1 MSDFNLFEAHE
12 ASGEDRRREAAK
24 AGDKLA
30 DAISDVRGR
39 FGSFLF
45 QASDRGDFEDRVALC
60 KDDMIRAVDA
70 HLMPVTGTMRRVVRA
85 MRDDWQQR
93 TAVEDHPGHSRHQ
106 DPDWTAQG
114 MTAEEWNEAG
124 RPGWVTNN
132 PKTKKASDE
141 VLVPE
146 GDFHGYL
153 DDVAPRAESQA
164 GENFVVT
171 GPVNEHTGD
180 PADTDF
186 AKQSRRRAAMP
197 GSQSPDEAASA
208 RYVLDFMRAR
218 GVDQLNVDDE
228 NPNPSYQRDFD
239 DEEELDDAVAW
250 VPQGVIYNGPRG
262 DRDPWNPVIRAQ
274 DLEGWLAR
282 NAPAGP
288 DKISEHRGSRRA
300 AGTEQFRSR
309 FKGITT
315 PQLAVMFDEAGDSD
329 EGDELFEE
337 LHYRMEE
344 NDRDA
349 AAAISNDYNA
359 EDPDW
364 TYETGYD
371 GDDVAAGRQAAKGK
385 GKGKAKA
392 KKPKPQSEYGDAFD
406 NMFGEP
412 MGLLDD
418 MIDSVKLR
426 DRSKE
431 SRRRYVAG
439 GDPLGQAAEAIT
451 QELQEQAEQFQQ
463 AIEPLQQALQAVD
476 YAQQVQDAQHPMNV
490 QPGEGTVQV
499 IPERNPVPQQIPQG
513 GPEVMP
519 EQAPLE
525 DPNDPYGSQA
535 AQAQQVQARRRR
547 RAGYGAKS
555 YDIAGYTYDGDNF
568 EAADLV
574 EYMIAKGELSP
585 GARGMDIEDVLNQHA
600 GVNGID
606 REDERSFDSSEHPKV
621 IFNDQL
627 DEEHDSDWYSGFRQ
641 SRRRRAYDRMAAE
654 HRLEDVPSS
663 EHPWGMTADEPPYP
677 THPYRGKGGDGLSW
691 KPAKGDDPEHWA
703 RPAGT
708 ELPNRRSKD
717 SRRRGAGRIDTLRQ
731 IVDSHQHQKVDGM
744 LVDVQT
750 ANLLLKCYEGVS
762 TDKAR
767 SAIETAPLERVVDM
781 AWKVTKQ
788 GSRGRRPLG
797 SGRQAA
803 GGGVKVVHN
812 KMLGGWYVVRGP
824 HQTPLS
830 GRFDSKEEAEA
841 SLRRKSSRTSSL
853 NDEME
858 FGRPISVGPNGE
870 ISESDQ
876 YAPEAG
882 YLNLDADGQSLDD
895 EVEGLDGWELLKGF
909 TGQQGYNG
917 PVMHPSE
924 FIGGGLERHI
934 RENPGHYVAIPIDGL
949 GPDSEYGES
958 ESVGWGVAYKP
969 HTARRRSQASG
980 DWGSY
985 GEPQRGAECE
995 NCDSSAIKG
1004 GMCRSCGEGGPRLSD
1019 PKKWPANVVNRESS
1033 RRQAGGVGIPFG
1045 RADGGV
1051 AMEGDLDDI
1060 SDSFREVSEDDIDW
1074 SGLWQHVKELKAKG
1088 RVDEAR
1094 SLENRALGYLG
1105 ARGARGRRPLGERRA
1120 SGVSEHTRR
1129 RQEWADAHPGEE
1141 RGWANGGYS
1150 GTVDDALRAMSDDE
1164 RDGVYSRHPWL
1175 ETPKRE
1181 AARSVTLIGGG
1192 NTHRPEGWKWDRHL
1206 SAFTAHQARL
1216 FSCSCG
1222 DELDMP
1228 GYRHC
1233 RCGKVWNGYAV
1244 ASGGDT
1250 RTAHADTY
1258 LVREVPVRKDVILAG
1273 RRGAAVRAANRRLAG
1288 EGDPQWYND
1297 RVDSLGKKPTSR
1309 QKLDKA
1315 RRDLKHWVGTN
1326 GGSYGKAQADKLKR
1340 LVEMYEND
1348 VARAEDRQ
1356 AGRLAGIDDGYW
1368 SGANE
1373 DGDCVACKGTG
1384 KGKDGEAC
1392 WPCHGVGHNDTWADK
1407 SYNPRE
1413 HPNSGN
1419 KGWDGVHRP
1428 GVSPWTPGGVVDRDK
1443 RRRRRRSSRS
1453 AGAVKDQWIKDRED
1467 AGEDPQWTWP
1477 SEVGQDSPKVSQ
1489 SPVDWHRR
1497 DSGGKWTPPGVPAKK
1512 GRLVKVKAAACTDC
1526 GVEHVSEEAQ
1536 YVCPS
1541 CGYDEVTPS
1550 RQATCPECDHVDEEN
1565 WFDDRADIDVYS
1577 DQLWARDPAGWHRW
1591 DNMRDPYD

>member
-1 MSDFNLFEAHE
+1 
-12 ASGEDRRREAAK
+12 
-24 AGDKLA
+24 
-30 DAISDVRGR
+30 
-39 FGSFLF
+39 
-45 QASDRGDFEDRVALC
+45 
-60 KDDMIRAVDA
+60 
-70 HLMPVTGTMRRVVRA
+70 
-85 MRDDWQQR
+85 
-93 TAVEDHPGHSRHQ
+93 
-106 DPDWTAQG
+106 
-114 MTAEEWNEAG
+114 
-124 RPGWVTNN
+124 
-132 PKTKKASDE
+132 
-141 VLVPE
+141 
-146 GDFHGYL
+146 
-153 DDVAPRAESQA
+153 
-164 GENFVVT
+164 
-171 GPVNEHTGD
+171 
-180 PADTDF
+180 
-186 AKQSRRRAAMP
+186 
-197 GSQSPDEAASA
+197 
-208 RYVLDFMRAR
+208 
-218 GVDQLNVDDE
+218 
-228 NPNPSYQRDFD
+228 
-239 DEEELDDAVAW
+239 
-250 VPQGVIYNGPRG
+250 
-262 DRDPWNPVIRAQ
+262 
-274 DLEGWLAR
+274 
-282 NAPAGP
+282 
-288 DKISEHRGSRRA
+288 
-300 AGTEQFRSR
+300 
-309 FKGITT
+309 
-315 PQLAVMFDEAGDSD
+315 
-329 EGDELFEE
+329 
-337 LHYRMEE
+337 
-344 NDRDA
+344 
-349 AAAISNDYNA
+349 
-359 EDPDW
+359 
-364 TYETGYD
+364 
-371 GDDVAAGRQAAKGK
+371 
-385 GKGKAKA
+385 
-392 KKPKPQSEYGDAFD
+392 
-406 NMFGEP
+406 
-412 MGLLDD
+412 
-418 MIDSVKLR
+418 
-426 DRSKE
+426 
-431 SRRRYVAG
+431 
-439 GDPLGQAAEAIT
+439 
-451 QELQEQAEQFQQ
+451 
-463 AIEPLQQALQAVD
+463 
-476 YAQQVQDAQHPMNV
+476 
-490 QPGEGTVQV
+490 
-499 IPERNPVPQQIPQG
+499 
-513 GPEVMP
+513 
-519 EQAPLE
+519 
-525 DPNDPYGSQA
+525 
-535 AQAQQVQARRRR
+535 
-547 RAGYGAKS
+547 
-555 YDIAGYTYDGDNF
+555 
-568 EAADLV
+568 
-574 EYMIAKGELSP
+574 MIAKGELSP

-691 KPAKGDDPEHWA
+691 KPAKGDEPEHWA
-703 RPAGT
+703 RPVNT

-731 IVDSHQHQKVDGM
+731 IVDSHQHQEVDGM

-803 GGGVKVVHN
+803 G
-812 KMLGGWYVVRGP
+812 R
-824 HQTPLS
+824 
-830 GRFDSKEEAEA
+830 
-841 SLRRKSSRTSSL
+841 SL

-870 ISESDQ
+870 IGESDQ

-895 EVEGLDGWELLKGF
+895 EVEGLEGWELLKGF

-949 GPDSEYGES
+949 GPDSDGEP

-969 HTARRRSQASG
+969 HISRRQAAGGGVKVVHNKMLGGWFVVRGPHQTPLSG
-980 DWGSY
+980 RFDSKAEAEASLRRESRRQAADWGSY
-985 GEPQRGAECE
+985 GEPQRGAECD
-995 NCDSSAIKG
+995 NCGSDAIKDG
-1004 GMCRSCGEGGPRLSD
+1004 VCRSCGEGGPRLSD

-1033 RRQAGGVGIPFG
+1033 RRQAKGVKCKECGKWLHDEVA
-1045 RADGGV
+1045 RAGHAHGPDGEVYDAEPQYGF
-1051 AMEGDLDDI
+1051 ESRGDYQK
-1060 SDSFREVSEDDIDW
+1060 RT
-1074 SGLWQHVKELKAKG
+1074 QA
-1088 RVDEAR
+1088 
-1094 SLENRALGYLG
+1094 
-1105 ARGARGRRPLGERRA
+1105 ARGVPNDGYIRQRGSTWRMLPETINREGRARGRRPLGERRA
-1120 SGVSEHTRR
+1120 AGVSEHTRR

-1175 ETPKRE
+1175 ETPRRE

-1192 NTHRPEGWKWDRHL
+1192 NTHRPEGWEWDRHL

-1273 RRGAAVRAANRRLAG
+1273 RRGAAVRNANR
-1288 EGDPQWYND
+1288 
-1297 RVDSLGKKPTSR
+1297 
-1309 QKLDKA
+1309 
-1315 RRDLKHWVGTN
+1315 
-1326 GGSYGKAQADKLKR
+1326 
-1340 LVEMYEND
+1340 
-1348 VARAEDRQ
+1348 
-1356 AGRLAGIDDGYW
+1356 RLAGIDDGYW

-1443 RRRRRRSSRS
+1443 PRRRRRRSRRL
-1453 AGAVKDQWIKDRED
+1453 AGEGDPQWYNDQVDSLGKKPTSQQKLDKARRDLKHWVGTNGGSYGKAQADKLKRLVKMYENDVARGERQAGRVKDQWMKDRED

-1512 GRLVKVKAAACTDC
+1512 GKLSMGAVSGAFPADQPFNKDKYRGLDWANLTEDDYDEIEEQLQNRDDHLWAHDPQRKGTGYGSTETMNESDEIGWALDDLRHTRWDAV
-1526 GVEHVSEEAQ
+1526 GVSEDDPAFD
-1536 YVCPS
+1536 
-1541 CGYDEVTPS
+1541 GADDARRFADEVGLRMRGAAKGGGGAESLDDWVDRMFALDADGMIAEREKLLGDESDPDQQNKLNNLDQWIQEYGPEEWAKVDPDYDPDYDPDTES
-1550 RQATCPECDHVDEEN
+1550 DGQA
-1565 WFDDRADIDVYS
+1565 
-1577 DQLWARDPAGWHRW
+1577 
-1591 DNMRDPYD
+1591 